1 VSAAAPPPEAS
12 AGPGSAAA
20 PAPLRPVIL
29 VGGDTA
35 NAVSIAHSLGPRGV
49 PVYLLCRAGATPTHS
64 KYTRRLPVDGGP
76 DAWAGF
82 LLDPGSDHLRGSVL
96 IACSD
101 DAVQLLLEHR
111 DQLAARFVLDSCAPE
126 AQWCFLSKLCT
137 YEAARAAGVPTPL
150 FWRADTPADI
160 AAHRDEYVYPLLLK
174 PLFSHRFRKVFEG
187 KYFVVH
193 DYDELV
199 ATFAKAY
206 AEGVEILLLEEI
218 PGDDDR
224 LCSMYTYIDERGEP
238 AFRFTKRILRRY
250 PEHQGFGSYHITDWD
265 PDRFEL
271 GMRLVRHV
279 GLRGLANVEFKR
291 DDRDGKLKVMECN
304 IRFTAANQIVVASG
318 YDLPWFVY
326 SRLTGLPVP
335 PLDTSEYRRGTRLWF
350 PIADFLAFVDLRRQ
364 GRLTL
369 RDWVAS
375 VLRVQALPYFRW
387 DDPMPSLQLTRRYV
401 RSLSKKALR
410 KALGRRGAAPA
421 PAVDPGFD
429 VPRDDAGDG
438 GAADAGTGG
447 GRA

>member
-1 VSAAAPPPEAS
+1 MSVTAQTASPSAAA
-12 AGPGSAAA
+12 
-20 PAPLRPVIL
+20 APLRPVVL
-29 VGGDTA
+29 AGADTA

-49 PVYLLCRAGATPTHS
+49 AVYLLCSAGATPTHS
-64 KYTRRLPVDGGP
+64 RYTRRLPVEGGP
-76 DAWAGF
+76 DAWAAF
-82 LLDPGSDHLRGSVL
+82 LLGPESDHLRGAVL
-96 IACSD
+96 LACSD
-101 DAVQLLLEHR
+101 DGIELLLEHR
-111 DQLAARFVLDSCAPE
+111 DELAARFVLDICDSE

-199 ATFAKAY
+199 ATFAEAH
-206 AEGVEILLLEEI
+206 AEGVEVLLLEEI

-224 LCSMYTYIDERGEP
+224 LCSMYTYIDEDGAP

-271 GMRLVRHV
+271 GLRLVRHV

-291 DDRDGKLKVMECN
+291 DDRDGLLKVMECN

-335 PLDTSEYRRGTRLWF
+335 PLDVLTYRRGTRLWF
-350 PIADFLAFVDLRRQ
+350 PVADFLAFVDLRRQ

-369 RDWVAS
+369 RRWLVS
-375 VLRVQALPYFRW
+375 VLHAQAFPYFRW
-387 DDPMPSLQLTRRYV
+387 DDPMPSLQLTRRYA

-410 KALGRRGAAPA
+410 KARARIGIAPA
-421 PAVDPGFD
+421 PVSGPGPD
-429 VPRDDAGDG
+429 APRDDARGTRR
-438 GAADAGTGG
+438 ADA
-447 GRA
+447 